1 MKTRTAFMGSL
12 LIFVAGII
20 LLIIHSFDVFSALI
34 ISLGIIFIVPG
45 IINITTISTTKRNDG
60 ESKKAK
66 TPSRFQAM
74 TSLISGVGS
83 VIFGVVMIGWSFM
96 FIKFLPVIFGIMLIL
111 GGCFHICAMA
121 LAFKPIRLPAW
132 LYIMPVL
139 LIIMGLSI
147 LFINKLDLLPHHIV
161 MMTGIGL
168 MIFAINV
175 WFELWFIRKINSIQK
190 PSHDSSTIDIEA
202 Q

>member
-1 MKTRTAFMGSL
+1 MNTKTAFMGSL

-20 LLIIHSFDVFSALI
+20 LLIIHSYDVFSALI
-34 ISLGIIFIVPG
+34 ISLGIIFIIPG
-45 IINITTISTTKRNDG
+45 IINITTISTTKCDNG
-60 ESKKAK
+60 GVTKVKVQ
-66 TPSRFQAM
+66 SRFQAM

-96 FIKFLPVIFGIMLIL
+96 FVKFLPVIFGIMLIL
-111 GGCFHICAMA
+111 GGCFHLCAMA
-121 LAFKPIRLPAW
+121 MAFKPVKLPVW
-132 LYIMPVL
+132 LYIMPIA

-147 LFINKLDLLPHHIV
+147 LFIDKSVLLPHHIV

-168 MIFAINV
+168 MIFAINA
-175 WFELWFIRKINSIQK
+175 WFELWFIRKINSVQK
-190 PSHDSSTIDIEA
+190 PSHDSQIIDIEA